1 MNHPV
6 ATKKIYF
13 GETDKPTLGQITSY
27 QYTSKCV
34 NLHTK
39 LTPCIVRYN
48 YRLFQC
54 VSWY

>member
-54 VSWY
+54 V